1 MYAIIDIRGRQIKL
15 EPNKVYKLPFSTV
28 FSEQDV
34 YQWNKVI
41 LVNRDGELL
50 IGKPY
55 LEGASVSLKLLKQ
68 GRDRKIIVF
77 KYKSKRDYH
86 KKVGYRD
93 PYILVKVESIQA

>member
-86 KKVGYRD
+86 KKFGYRD